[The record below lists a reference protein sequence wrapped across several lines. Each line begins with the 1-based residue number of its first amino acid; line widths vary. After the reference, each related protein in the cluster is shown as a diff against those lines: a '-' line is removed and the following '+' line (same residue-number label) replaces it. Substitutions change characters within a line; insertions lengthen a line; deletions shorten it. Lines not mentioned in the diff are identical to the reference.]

1 MGNFHCIPSSCGTVI
16 YREYLP
22 PVVRWRYPGEDWQ
35 EIEGD
40 DYTVEQKKG
49 QCYAIYKVTGEYTR
63 QSLNFSGVSECGITY
78 GWYIKRDIPG
88 KIINIEFHPEYP
100 VIFFDTVDKNNI
112 QRPRLGYQMQAIL
125 PNGTIGG
132 PIPVVFQE
140 CNDSFKGYAGNNFRV
155 TDISRVDGGADNCG
169 DCIFTITN
177 NSQIIHQE
185 TRDTCPEVEKLPC
198 RLSDV
203 TKKIKIEKIPY
214 LERIEVRSEG
224 IDYISLLPP
233 ILQGYDIPE
242 ECLNIYLTYT
252 LAPPI
257 ISEYKPIPGV
267 TNPYQFIQQIC
278 SVPGCPPPK
287 YEVICDC
294 NDCESCP
301 ENTCVVECEG
311 NICCYDKVT
320 GKSIKS
326 IPIDNYC
333 GDELTVEMNYDL

>member
-1 MGNFHCIPSSCGTVI
+1 MGNFHCIPSNCGTVT

-22 PVVRWRYPGEDWQ
+22 PVVRWRYPGEEWQ
-35 EIEGD
+35 EIQGD
-40 DYTVEQKKG
+40 DYTVEQKYPDNTKF
-49 QCYAIYKVTGEYTR
+49 VVD
-63 QSLNFSGVSECGITY
+63 FSVDYY
-78 GWYIKRDIPG
+78 GYGNYINSFSNRRIPYLFPG
-88 KIINIEFHPEYP
+88 KIIDIYGYEYDGNYYTHVVIKWIE
-100 VIFFDTVDKNNI
+100 NNTGLEKI
-112 QRPRLGYQMQAIL
+112 YRYFVNTS
-125 PNGTIGG
+125 PNSKYI
-132 PIPVVFQE
+132 
-140 CNDSFKGYAGNNFRV
+140 V
-155 TDISRVDGGADNCG
+155 TDWIATPDRPPTNCEFK
-169 DCIFTITN
+169 IFNQEELVYI
-177 NSQIIHQE
+177 E
-185 TRDTCPEVEKLPC
+185 TRNTCPEVEKLPC

-203 TKKIKIEKIPY
+203 TKQIKIEKIPY

-233 ILQGYDIPE
+233 ILQGYDIPD

-333 GDELTVEMNYDL
+333 RDEL